1 MCLVVSLLILP
12 TLLERKKPAHVVP
25 SSFRWGSPS
34 ESDVNYWEQS
44 SEESWCKSTVPWVTS
59 LGYFLNGANFIHN
72 IPQEHRICIST
83 FFFFWTSKMRSM
95 DVLNIPRLLPAMRMM
110 CCHSIQAR
118 SGIQGE
124 IHTENGL
131 SGGANSGG
139 KRSGCFHGKG
149 KPRMLSY
156 LHVL

>member
-1 MCLVVSLLILP
+1 MCLVVSVLILP

-59 LGYFLNGANFIHN
+59 LGYFLNGANFIQN

-83 FFFFWTSKMRSM
+83 FFFEHPRSDQWMYWIFLGSCLQWEWCAVIPSRPDLEYKVKYILKMGSVE
-95 DVLNIPRLLPAMRMM
+95 VLTLE
-110 CCHSIQAR
+110 AR
-118 SGIQGE
+118 GV
-124 IHTENGL
+124 
-131 SGGANSGG
+131 GALMGRVNP
-139 KRSGCFHGKG
+139 GC
-149 KPRMLSY
+149 
-156 LHVL
+156 